1 MNIKQAGDPEALL
14 CKDIAQQLIE
24 DLPGRNIKV
33 IAIIIQNNCMQS
45 SVYSFFIERIWLV
58 DMSLSYQ

>member
-1 MNIKQAGDPEALL
+1 MNIKQAGDPEALH